1 MLLGWGIEVTRNHYY
16 KDISFSPIKGKA
28 TFRNQKN
35 RFWMQK
41 IFELHKIIKY
51 KNSEYITNFRKYWKS
66 EDILVLAEK

>member
-28 TFRNQKN
+28 TNQKN
-35 RFWMQK
+35 LFWMQK